1 MQTHAGAFAGRV
13 VVITGAG
20 GGFGDALTRQLIRA
34 GAQLI
39 LTSRQPERLQRVR
52 EAAAVIGGPGR
63 VLGCVAADL
72 ASDEG
77 CAQLHAGCLELVP
90 HIDLLI
96 NNAGLG
102 LYGPLHAIPQTE
114 WERLIQV
121 NLLAPLRLTSRFL
134 PAMMSRR
141 SGHIVLMSS
150 IFGLYGLPGVSPYAV
165 TKFGL
170 RGLGESLAE
179 DMRGHGVDIS
189 VIYPFFTRTEILDS
203 PQYGVSS
210 KLPAWI
216 VDDTEQVMARTLA
229 GIARRRRHIYPSLR
243 AYAYALASRFSPWVL
258 PTISRLIIG

>member
-1 MQTHAGAFAGRV
+1 M
-13 VVITGAG
+13 VITGAG

-34 GAQLI
+34 GAHLI

-52 EAAAVIGGPGR
+52 EAAEAVGGPGR
-63 VLGCVAADL
+63 VLGWVAADL
-72 ASDEG
+72 SSDEG
-77 CAQLHAGCLELVP
+77 CAQLHAGCLELTP
-90 HIDLLI
+90 HVDLLI
-96 NNAGLG
+96 NNAGIG

-121 NLLAPLRLTSRFL
+121 NLLAPLRLTARFL

-141 SGHIVLMSS
+141 SGHVVLMSS

-179 DMRGHGVDIS
+179 DMRDHGVDVS
-189 VIYPFFTRTEILDS
+189 VIYPFFTRTEILES

-210 KLPAWI
+210 KLPDWI

-243 AYAYALASRFSPWVL
+243 AHSYALASRFIPWVL
-258 PTISRLIIG
+258 PTVSRLIIG